1 MPSNGNASARGKS
14 KAEEIFYL
22 SEGKKNKKRSL
33 GNVPS
38 SSCSRKSG
46 GTSKKRQNSDIDLD
60 WEKMF
65 EDAFVTDIE
74 VADLENGIQVE
85 NLFTFGK

>member
-1 MPSNGNASARGKS
+1 M
-14 KAEEIFYL
+14 
-22 SEGKKNKKRSL
+22 
-33 GNVPS
+33 PS

-46 GTSKKRQNSDIDLD
+46 GTSKKRRNSDIDLD
-60 WEKMF
+60 WEEMF
-65 EDAFVTDIE
+65 EDAFVMDIE